1 VSSRSL
7 LTWRLPRSELVLGR
21 RTLIMGIVNVTPD
34 SFSDGG
40 RFLSPRAAV
49 DQGLRLLEQGADI
62 LDLGGESTRPGAEPV
77 SAAEESAR
85 VLPVIR
91 GILDRRPQAVVSI
104 DTYKAAVAEAALEAG
119 AQIVNDVTALR
130 GDPDMAGLVARRGA
144 GLILMHMR
152 GEPRTMQKDPRYE
165 DVVAEVSAF
174 LRERARAAREAGV
187 AREAIVV
194 DPGIGFGKN
203 LEHNLALMR
212 HLGSL
217 RALGYPVLLGASRKT
232 CIGQL
237 TGREQP
243 RDRLW
248 GTLGAHV
255 VGAALGAD
263 VVRVH
268 DVAPLKE
275 ALSVADA
282 ILAAGEED

>member
-7 LTWRLPRSELVLGR
+7 LTWRLPRGELALGR

-40 RFLSPRAAV
+40 RFLSPQAAV
-49 DQGLRLLEQGADI
+49 DQGLRLLDEGADI
-62 LDLGGESTRPGAEPV
+62 LDVGGESTRPGAEPV
-77 SAAEESAR
+77 PAEEEQAR

-91 GILDRRPQAVVSI
+91 GILARRPGAVVSI
-104 DTYKAAVAEAALEAG
+104 DTYKAAVAAAALEAG

-130 GDPDMAGLVARRGA
+130 GDADMAALVAQRGA
-144 GLILMHMR
+144 GLVLMHMR
-152 GEPRTMQKDPRYE
+152 GEPRTMQKDPRYD
-165 DVVAEVSAF
+165 DVVAEVTAF
-174 LRERARAAREAGV
+174 LQRQAQAAQEAGV

-203 LEHNLALMR
+203 LEHNLALIR

-232 CIGQL
+232 FIGQL

-263 VVRVH
+263 IVRVH

-275 ALSVADA
+275 ALVVTDA
-282 ILAAGEED
+282 ILAAGEES

>member
-7 LTWRLPRSELVLGR
+7 LTWRLPRGELALGR

-40 RFLSPRAAV
+40 RFLSPQAAV
-49 DQGLRLLEQGADI
+49 DQGLRLLDEGADI
-62 LDLGGESTRPGAEPV
+62 LDVGGESTRPGAEPV
-77 SAAEESAR
+77 PAEEEQAR

-91 GILDRRPQAVVSI
+91 GILARRPGAVVSI
-104 DTYKAAVAEAALEAG
+104 DTYKAAVAAAALEAG

-130 GDPDMAGLVARRGA
+130 GDADMAALVAQRGA
-144 GLILMHMR
+144 GLVLMHMR
-152 GEPRTMQKDPRYE
+152 GEPRTMQKDPRYD
-165 DVVAEVSAF
+165 DVVAEVTAF
-174 LRERARAAREAGV
+174 LQRQAQAAQEAGV

-203 LEHNLALMR
+203 LEHNLALIR

-232 CIGQL
+232 FIGQL

-263 VVRVH
+263 IVRVH

-275 ALSVADA
+275 ALVVTDA
-282 ILAAGEED
+282 ILAAGEEN

>member
-1 VSSRSL
+1 MSSRSL
-7 LTWRLPRSELVLGR
+7 LTWRLPRGELALGR

-40 RFLSPRAAV
+40 RFLSPQAAV
-49 DQGLRLLEQGADI
+49 DQGLRLLDEGADI
-62 LDLGGESTRPGAEPV
+62 LDVGGESTRPGAEPV
-77 SAAEESAR
+77 PAEEEQAR

-91 GILDRRPQAVVSI
+91 GILARRPGAVVSI
-104 DTYKAAVAEAALEAG
+104 DTYKAAVAAAALEAG

-130 GDPDMAGLVARRGA
+130 GDADMAALVAQRGA
-144 GLILMHMR
+144 GLVLMHMR
-152 GEPRTMQKDPRYE
+152 GEPRTMQKDPRYD
-165 DVVAEVSAF
+165 DVVAEVTAF
-174 LRERARAAREAGV
+174 LQRQAQAAQEAGV

-203 LEHNLALMR
+203 LEHNLALIR

-232 CIGQL
+232 FIGQL

-263 VVRVH
+263 IVRVH

-275 ALSVADA
+275 ALVVTDA
-282 ILAAGEED
+282 ILAAGEES

>member
-1 VSSRSL
+1 
-7 LTWRLPRSELVLGR
+7 
-21 RTLIMGIVNVTPD
+21 M
-34 SFSDGG
+34 
-40 RFLSPRAAV
+40 
-49 DQGLRLLEQGADI
+49 
-62 LDLGGESTRPGAEPV
+62 
-77 SAAEESAR
+77 
-85 VLPVIR
+85 IR
-91 GILDRRPQAVVSI
+91 GILARRPGAVVSI
-104 DTYKAAVAEAALEAG
+104 DTYKAAVAAAALEAG

-130 GDPDMAGLVARRGA
+130 GDADMAALVAQRGA
-144 GLILMHMR
+144 GLVLMHMR
-152 GEPRTMQKDPRYE
+152 GEPRTMQKDPRYD
-165 DVVAEVSAF
+165 DVVAEVTAF
-174 LRERARAAREAGV
+174 LQRQAQAAQEAGV

-203 LEHNLALMR
+203 LEHNLALIR

-232 CIGQL
+232 FIGQL

-263 VVRVH
+263 IVRVH

-275 ALSVADA
+275 ALVVTDA
-282 ILAAGEED
+282 ILAAGEES